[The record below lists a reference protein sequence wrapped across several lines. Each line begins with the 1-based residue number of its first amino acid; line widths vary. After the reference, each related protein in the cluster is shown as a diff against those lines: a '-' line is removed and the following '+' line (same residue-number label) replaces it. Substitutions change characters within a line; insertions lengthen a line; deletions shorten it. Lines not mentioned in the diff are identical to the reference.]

1 MVRGTAQLGAILR
14 FADGLDRS
22 HTNAVQDVRCAL
34 DMNRLIVTLLPGHSD
49 EAERWAGAKKA
60 RWFESVSE
68 IEITLIREGE

>member
-1 MVRGTAQLGAILR
+1 
-14 FADGLDRS
+14 
-22 HTNAVQDVRCAL
+22 
-34 DMNRLIVTLLPGHSD
+34 MNRLIVTLLPGHSD